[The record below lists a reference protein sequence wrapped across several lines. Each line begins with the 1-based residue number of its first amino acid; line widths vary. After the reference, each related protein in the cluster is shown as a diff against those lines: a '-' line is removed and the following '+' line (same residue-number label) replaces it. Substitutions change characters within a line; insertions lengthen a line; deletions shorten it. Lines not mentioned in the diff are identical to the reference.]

1 MKLSRGLVFN
11 SEKLEGG
18 VMKMAKLRKMLTHRG
33 KNESGQGALAM
44 VLILL
49 MLGAVILTPLL
60 VFMSTGLKSGQVY
73 ESKMQEFY
81 AADAGVEDGL
91 WQIKYD
97 KLSTLFASYPYDPY
111 DYDTSYSYSL
121 APSTLDYEINA
132 ENVTV
137 NITNVWIP
145 DVDVLD
151 PDDARDIIENG
162 TLMVTGKVIA
172 LDGETGYQIT
182 ISYYYQA
189 DDPDGTSLNV
199 DEIGVWLSAG
209 FDYVP
214 YGLGSLNDYDSSPD
228 IVPHCG
234 GEAIIWDVG
243 SAFKL
248 PGDTDYPL
256 VRTFD
261 FQFTGPA
268 GQNLQALSWITTTGV
283 AAVPLSWDADS
294 KPYRIESTAG
304 STTAEAYVIRNEL
317 RKLGAAIPGDYFAIG
332 NSLMMPDPNNNPYD
346 PNQDWR
352 SRLLEESSA
361 TITNVT
367 DIPADA
373 TVEAAYLYWSGWID
387 HFYWYK
393 WHHWWRWSADPN
405 NWYVTQDNW
414 TGLVYPT
421 NPTPDNL
428 KQMVETNAKVNTVN
442 FGGGGVMQ
450 DITTTQWQVWPKT
463 NDAPAC
469 WYYTCFYDAT
479 DLVKQLIADGDIEP
493 NGSGTYTLGH
503 ASSVVNLVRTGDSDS
518 SHTYRFDFD
527 GSSDYTGYP
536 LGTPAHKLPGEWS
549 YHGRYHASYA
559 GWSLVIIYSSPETKG
574 HQLYL
579 YDIANPGFM
588 FKESYPEGASESNP
602 DFDGDGNPGGKI
614 SGFLVPD
621 PVGSEVNAAKVTCF
635 VGEGDDGKTGDS
647 FKVTGPSDTSAYLL
661 DGVAGT
667 VWNDVWNS
675 RSVGVTASGI
685 DIDTF
690 YVTWS
695 SGILEAGDTWAQVDI
710 PTVGDGFTLSYII
723 LSFRS
728 DITTGGTIS
737 YLLRGG

>member
-1 MKLSRGLVFN
+1 
-11 SEKLEGG
+11 
-18 VMKMAKLRKMLTHRG
+18 MKMAKLRKMLTHRG
-33 KNESGQGALAM
+33 KNESGQGALAI

-49 MLGAVILTPLL
+49 MLGAIIITPLL
-60 VFMSTGLKSGQVY
+60 VFMDTGLKAGQVY

-97 KLSTLFASYPYDPY
+97 HLDEKFSSPDYEPY
-111 DYDTSYSYSL
+111 DYDTNYSYSL
-121 APSTLDYEINA
+121 VDEVNN

-145 DVDVLD
+145 WSPWGVSAPN
-151 PDDARDIIENG
+151 PDDAKDIIESG
-162 TLMVTGKVIA
+162 TLIVTGEFIT

-189 DDPDGTSLNV
+189 DDPDGTNLNV
-199 DEIGVWLSAG
+199 DEIGVWLYGG
-209 FDYVP
+209 FDYIAD
-214 YGLGSLNDYDSSPD
+214 GLGSLDNYTFSKVS
-228 IVPHCG
+228 HCG
-234 GEAIIWDVG
+234 GKAIVWDVD

-256 VRTFD
+256 IRTFD

-268 GQNLQALSWITTTGV
+268 DQNPQAVSWITTSGV
-283 AAVPLSWDADS
+283 VAVPLSWDADS

-304 STTAEAYVIRNEL
+304 GTTAEAYVIKNEL
-317 RKLGAAIPGDYFAIG
+317 RKLGAAISGDYVAIG

-352 SRLLEESSA
+352 SRLLKESSA
-361 TITNVT
+361 TITTVT
-367 DIPADA
+367 DIPAGA
-373 TVEAAYLYWSGWID
+373 TIEGAYLHWSGWID
-387 HFYWYK
+387 HFYWYRQY
-393 WHHWWRWSADPN
+393 HSWRWSADPN
-405 NWYVTQDNW
+405 NWGVTQDNW

-450 DITTTQWQVWPKT
+450 DITATQWQVWPKT

-503 ASSVVNLVRTGDSDS
+503 ASSVVNQVRTGDDSD

-527 GSSDYTGYP
+527 DSSSDYTGYP
-536 LGTPAHKLPGEWS
+536 LGTPAHKLPREWG

-559 GWSLVIIYSSPETKG
+559 GWSLIIIYSSPETQG

-579 YDIANPGFM
+579 YDIKNPGFT

-602 DFDGDGNPGGKI
+602 DFDGDGSPGGKI

-621 PVGSEVNAAKVTCF
+621 PVDSEVNAAKITCF

-647 FKVTGPSDTSAYLL
+647 FKVTGPSGTSASLP
-661 DGVAGT
+661 DGTGAAL
-667 VWNDVWNS
+667 NDVWNS

-695 SGILEAGDTWAQVDI
+695 SHILEQGDTWAQVDI
-710 PTVGDGFTLSYII
+710 PTVGDGFTLVYII

-728 DITTGGTIS
+728 DITTGGTVS
-737 YLLRGG
+737 YLIRG

>member
-1 MKLSRGLVFN
+1 MT
-11 SEKLEGG
+11 
-18 VMKMAKLRKMLTHRG
+18 KLRKMLTHRG

-49 MLGAVILTPLL
+49 MLGAIILTPLL
-60 VFMSTGLKSGQVY
+60 VFMSTGLKAGQVY

-81 AADAGVEDGL
+81 AADAGIEDGL
-91 WQIKYD
+91 WQIEYGHLDEKFTSPLDYD
-97 KLSTLFASYPYDPY
+97 LY
-111 DYDTSYSYSL
+111 DYYTNYNY
-121 APSTLDYEINA
+121 TLVDEVNDRDVYI
-132 ENVTV
+132 

-145 DVDVLD
+145 DMDT
-151 PDDARDIIENG
+151 PSTEAAKQIIEQG
-162 TLMVTGKVIA
+162 KLIITGSSA
-172 LDGETGYQIT
+172 ESTYQIK
-182 ISYYYQA
+182 INYDYG
-189 DDPDGTSLNV
+189 DEGTDALKVKEIGIWLPPGFHYVEGSCSLNGQDYYSEPSPAPYKSGEAV
-199 DEIGVWLSAG
+199 VWNFASVPLVAFPGGAG
-209 FDYVP
+209 SPMVKSFTF
-214 YGLGSLNDYDSSPD
+214 NFSSPSELD
-228 IVPHCG
+228 
-234 GEAIIWDVG
+234 
-243 SAFKL
+243 L
-248 PGDTDYPL
+248 PG
-256 VRTFD
+256 
-261 FQFTGPA
+261 A
-268 GQNLQALSWITTTGV
+268 AISWIDTTGV
-283 AAVPLSWDADS
+283 DDLVPGFSDITYTWDADV
-294 KPYRIESTAG
+294 KPYKIESTAG
-304 STTAEAYVIRNEL
+304 SVTTEAYTAEIGV
-317 RKLGAAIPGDYFAIG
+317 RKPGAAISGDYVAIG

-346 PNQDWR
+346 PNQDYR

-361 TITNVT
+361 TITTVT

-393 WHHWWRWSADPN
+393 QHRSWRWSSYPLDWSVP
-405 NWYVTQDNW
+405 QDNW

-450 DITTTQWQVWPKT
+450 DITATQWQVWPKT

-479 DLVKQLIADGDIEP
+479 DLVNQLIADGDIEP
-493 NGSGTYTLGH
+493 NGGGTYTLGH
-503 ASSVVNLVRTGDSDS
+503 ASSVVKQVRTGDSD

-527 GSSDYTGYP
+527 DSSSDYTGYP
-536 LGTPAHKLPGEWS
+536 LGTPAHKLPGEWGS

-602 DFDGDGNPGGKI
+602 DFDGDGNPGGRI
-614 SGFLVPD
+614 SGFLVPEKIE
-621 PVGSEVNAAKVTCF
+621 GETNAARMTCF
-635 VGEGDDGKTGDS
+635 VGEGDNGKTGDS
-647 FKVTGPSDTSAYLL
+647 FKVTGPSSTGAYLL
-661 DGVAGT
+661 DGTTGT

-728 DITTGGTIS
+728 AIHTGGTIS
-737 YLLRGG
+737 YLIRG